1 MSNAASRA
9 STASGHFREVQNTA
23 AEPATMKLAQGL
35 KELAEVVREVPS
47 WLRCKTIRPLRVGRV
62 GLEPTTNG
70 L

>member
-35 KELAEVVREVPS
+35 KELAEAVREPAREQENQ
-47 WLRCKTIRPLRVGRV
+47 LQIIRSRVS
-62 GLEPTTNG
+62 
-70 L
+70 